1 MVTSD
6 LSPSLTAL
14 LSFYACAS
22 YPTLFHSY
30 FTSPSHST
38 EWQELTQEWVVGVAG
53 VALGLA

>member
-6 LSPSLTAL
+6 LSPSSTAL
-14 LSFYACAS
+14 LSLYACAS

-30 FTSPSHST
+30 FTSPSHSMDG
-38 EWQELTQEWVVGVAG
+38 QELTLEWVVGVAG